1 MSKKYIHNSSM
12 LTKEAFAQYIL
23 EQHQLQAAKYGL
35 SLEEYQYAV
44 LNGKVVE
51 AKPLSEFPH
60 IPESKVL
67 DNTVDKLITKNSQKS
82 DLNDEN

>member
-1 MSKKYIHNSSM
+1 M
-12 LTKEAFAQYIL
+12 LTKEAFAKYIL
-23 EQHQLQAAKYGL
+23 EQHQLQAAEYGL

-51 AKPLSEFPH
+51 AELPH

-67 DNTVDKLITKNSQKS
+67 DNIVDKLITKNSQKS